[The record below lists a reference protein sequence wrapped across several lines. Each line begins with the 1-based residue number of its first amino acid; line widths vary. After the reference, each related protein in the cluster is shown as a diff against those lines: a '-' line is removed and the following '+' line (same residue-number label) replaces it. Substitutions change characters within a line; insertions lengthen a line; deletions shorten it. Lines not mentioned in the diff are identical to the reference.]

1 MAREVRIQLKSEAFL
16 VIKNRADHDRILVN
30 DIRVRLLNLD
40 QITFG

>member
-1 MAREVRIQLKSEAFL
+1 MISEAFL

-40 QITFG
+40 QITFGQVLE